1 MAHAWWHPITSAIG
15 STISSVGQGLLT
27 GATNIGQFAQDYSD
41 VLMGAGGL
49 ALVNKAYEDLEDI
62 GQRAFT
68 GVDPIAQAGL
78 SQSAFKPF
86 TVSVGSQAFPGSR
99 YTSSSVGVGMP
110 APSSFPTMAREDRLQ
125 QLMTAQGLSRE
136 EAISNQRA
144 SLQKGY
150 DLNNDGVVTDQE
162 FAVLRR
168 LGMTGGGAFTGTQA
182 PTQYTGV
189 PVTEQMTT
197 TPFGDFTLGYDE
209 AGNVVTIN
217 GNPISPQQAQQ
228 VQGTAATDMGT
239 FGGPVGALGAMGPNL
254 QIDLSAQ
261 EQRLKQGLLEEAR
274 QNLLVQGPA
283 GAAQMR
289 TIGGNALTRGAQL
302 LRNIPGGSAIDRE
315 RAVFNRIRA
324 MQSPEEERQR
334 LALEERLLN
343 QGRLGVQTAMF
354 GGTPEQFAL
363 AKAQEEAQNQ
373 ASIMAMQQA
382 QQERMQQAALA
393 EQVLGFGSGLFANQ
407 LAMQQAQQGMGL
419 SELGAAYIPQAQAL
433 NLVQQGLAASE
444 LAQRG
449 QLAGASMFG
458 EAKMS
463 GLEALLASG
472 LGRANLI
479 GQAGTGL
486 LSGAIG

>member
-1 MAHAWWHPITSAIG
+1 MAHQWWHPITSAIG
-15 STISSVGQGLLT
+15 GAISSVGSGLLT
-27 GATNIGQFAQDYSD
+27 GAQQIGQFAQDYSD

-49 ALVNKAYEDLEDI
+49 ALVNKAYQDLGDI
-62 GQRAFT
+62 GQKALT

-78 SQSAFKPF
+78 TQSAFKPF

-110 APSSFPTMAREDRLQ
+110 APSSFPTMPREDRLQ

-136 EAISNQRA
+136 EAIVNQRT
-144 SLQKGY
+144 SLRRGY

-162 FAVLRR
+162 YAALQR
-168 LGMTGGGAFTGTQA
+168 LGMTGGGAFAGTQA

-189 PVTEQMTT
+189 PVTEQTTT
-197 TPFGDFTLGYDE
+197 TPFGDFALGYD
-209 AGNVVTIN
+209 ASGNVTTVN
-217 GNPISPQQAQQ
+217 GNPIPQQAQQ
-228 VQGTAATDMGT
+228 VQGTPAAGTGT
-239 FGGPVGALGAMGPNL
+239 FGGPVGALGAMGPNI

-274 QNLLVQGPA
+274 QNLLVQSPE
-283 GAAQMR
+283 GASQMR
-289 TIGGNALTRGAQL
+289 TIGANALTRGAQL
-302 LRNIPGGSAIDRE
+302 LQNIPGGSAIDRE
-315 RAVFNRIRA
+315 RTVFNRIRA
-324 MQSPEEERQR
+324 MQRPEEERER
-334 LALEERLLN
+334 LALEERLAS

-373 ASIMAMQQA
+373 ASLMAMQQA
-382 QQERMQQAALA
+382 QQERIQQAALA
-393 EQVLGFGSGLFANQ
+393 EQVLGLGSGLFSGQ
-407 LAMQQAQQGMGL
+407 LGMQQTQQGMGL
-419 SELGAAYIPQAQAL
+419 SELAAAYIPQAQAL
-433 NLVQQGLAASE
+433 NLLQQGLAASE

-463 GLEALLASG
+463 GLEALLGSG
-472 LGRANLI
+472 LGQANLI
-479 GQAGTGL
+479 GAAGTGL
-486 LSGAIG
+486 LAGAIG

>member
-1 MAHAWWHPITSAIG
+1 MTHQWWHPITSAIG
-15 STISSVGQGLLT
+15 GAISSVGSGLLS
-27 GATNIGQFAQDYSD
+27 GAQQIGQFAEDYSD

-49 ALVNKAYEDLEDI
+49 ALVNKAYQDLGDI
-62 GQRAFT
+62 GQQAFT

-78 SQSAFKPF
+78 TQAAFKPF

-99 YTSSSVGVGMP
+99 YTSSSVGVGIP
-110 APSSFPTMAREDRLQ
+110 APSSFPTMTREDRLQ

-136 EAISNQRA
+136 EAIGNQRA

-162 FAVLRR
+162 FAALKR
-168 LGMTGGGAFTGTQA
+168 LGMTGGGAFAGTQA

-189 PVTEQMTT
+189 PVTEEMTT
-197 TPFGDFTLGYDE
+197 TPFGDFALGYD
-209 AGNVVTIN
+209 ASGNVVTIN
-217 GNPISPQQAQQ
+217 GNPVAQQQQA
-228 VQGTAATDMGT
+228 QGTAAAGTGT
-239 FGGPVGALGAMGPNL
+239 FSGPVGALGAMGPNL

-274 QNLLVQGPA
+274 QNLLVQGPE
-283 GAAQMR
+283 GAAKMR
-289 TIGGNALTRGAQL
+289 TIGANALTRGAQL
-302 LRNIPGGSAIDRE
+302 LKNIPGGSAIDRE
-315 RAVFNRIRA
+315 RTVFNRIRA
-324 MQSPEEERQR
+324 MQLPEEERQR
-334 LALEERLLN
+334 LALEERLAS

-382 QQERMQQAALA
+382 QQERLQQAALA
-393 EQVLGFGSGLFANQ
+393 EQVLGLGSGLFANQ

-433 NLVQQGLAASE
+433 NLLQQGLAASE
-444 LAQRG
+444 LSQRG

-463 GLEALLASG
+463 GLEALLGAG
-472 LGRANLI
+472 LGQANLI
-479 GQAGTGL
+479 GAAGTGL
-486 LSGAIG
+486 LAGAMG